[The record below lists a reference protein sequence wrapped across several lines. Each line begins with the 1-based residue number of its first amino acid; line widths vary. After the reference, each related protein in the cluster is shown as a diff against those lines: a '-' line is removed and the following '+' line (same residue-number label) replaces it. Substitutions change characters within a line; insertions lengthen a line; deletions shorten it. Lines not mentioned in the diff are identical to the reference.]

1 MKYLL
6 TILATVVILTAVL
19 WPGSQIPTT
28 KWPVDKLVHFLLFT
42 GWTTA
47 ITHDFNLKW
56 TKALISGV
64 LFALFTELIQ
74 IPIEKRSFDLND
86 ILADTAGV
94 LFAIANS
101 SWLIRITEKVLGR
114 RSQ

>member
-1 MKYLL
+1 LKKY
-6 TILATVVILTAVL
+6 IFSVAATVVILTAVL

-28 KWPVDKLVHFLLFT
+28 KWPVDKLVHFILFT

-47 ITHDFNLKW
+47 IIHDFNLKW
-56 TKALISGV
+56 VRALVAGV
-64 LFALFTELIQ
+64 LFALFTEVIQ

-86 ILADTAGV
+86 VIADSAGI

-101 SWLIRITEKVLGR
+101 GFFVRIAKRVLR
-114 RSQ
+114 R